1 MLELVNI
8 QKDYPSP
15 DGAVHALR
23 GVSLNFRKSEFVSI
37 LGPSGCGKTTLLNII
52 GGLDHYTAGDL
63 RIEGK
68 TTKKYGSRDWDT
80 YRNHSVGFVFQSY
93 NLIPH
98 QTVLSNVELS
108 LTLAGISPAERRER
122 ARAALEK
129 VGLADQIN
137 KLPRQLSGGQMQRV
151 AIARS
156 LVNDPEILLADE
168 PTGALDSVTSTQV
181 MEILKEIS
189 RERLVIMVTHNP
201 ELADLYSTRIIRL
214 RDGVVTDD
222 TNPYDG
228 VTEDKE
234 AEEAPAFAA
243 VKRSKGKKKHSAMSF
258 LTALSLSFRNLM
270 TKKART
276 LMISFA
282 GSIGIIGIALILSVS
297 TGVQA
302 LIDSLERGTMS
313 SYPLTIQATSIDMA
327 AMLGD
332 MMENGTPSENKQDG
346 YIYSHDVVSGMISGM
361 NAGIAY
367 NDLTALKKYLESGKT
382 NILDYVNDIKYSY
395 LTGINSYTA
404 IVGEDGKTTF
414 RKNLKDYYE
423 LMGELGL
430 PVPGGASSG
439 TMESLMGS
447 MTASTSVWKEII
459 GSSEFNS
466 EQYEILA
473 GSFPTEAY
481 DVVLYVNEQ
490 NEISDYVLYMAGF
503 LDFDALKE
511 YVEALEAHNTDP
523 ENNPLPEK
531 IAPVSY
537 TYEELLGKT
546 FRILT
551 DADHYKL
558 VDGRAVERTEEE
570 LAEVLATAPTVRIT
584 GVLKPSENAVAG
596 TSVGGI
602 GYRSELIA
610 DLIARTEASEVVKA
624 QKANPEQDIF
634 TGNYFRAF
642 TIDDYD
648 MILAMMAERDDLKNF
663 LPMVQNMPREQVI
676 QMANQMM
683 SAEGASLEKN
693 YTRLGVVDVEKP
705 SAISIYPKDFDAK
718 DAINAIL
725 AEFSESESKLTYT
738 DTIALL
744 LESVTTIVNA
754 ISYVLV
760 AFVAISLVVSS
771 IMIGV
776 ITYISVLE
784 RTKEIGILRALG
796 ASRRDISRVFNAETL
811 VIGFSA
817 GALGILVS
825 LLLIAII
832 NVILFALTELA
843 ALKAVLSLP
852 AALILIGISMVL
864 TLIAGLFPARVAAK
878 KDPVIALRTE

>member
-1 MLELVNI
+1 MLKLINI
-8 QKDYPSP
+8 NKDYPSP

-52 GGLDHYTAGDL
+52 GGLDHYTDGDL
-63 RIEGK
+63 HIEGK
-68 TTKKYGSRDWDT
+68 STKEYGSRDWDT

-98 QTVLSNVELS
+98 QTVLANVELS

-129 VGLADQIN
+129 VGLGDQIN

-189 RERLVIMVTHNP
+189 KERLVIMVTHNP
-201 ELADLYSTRIIRL
+201 ELADIYSTRIIRL
-214 RDGVVTDD
+214 KDGEVTDD
-222 TNPYDG
+222 SNPYDG
-228 VTEDKE
+228 
-234 AEEAPAFAA
+234 EETATVVETTVLAP
-243 VKRSKGKKKHSAMSF
+243 KKSKGKKKHSSMSF
-258 LTALSLSFRNLM
+258 FTALSLSFRNLM

-276 LMISFA
+276 IMISFA

-313 SYPLTIQATSIDMA
+313 SYPLTIQSTTFDMG

-332 MMENGTPSENKQDG
+332 MMESGTPNENKQDG

-361 NAGIAY
+361 SAGIAY
-367 NDLTALKKYLESGKT
+367 NDLTTLKQYLESGET
-382 NILDYVNDIKYSY
+382 NISDYTNDIKYSY
-395 LTGINSYTA
+395 MTGINSYTA
-404 IVGEDGKTTF
+404 VADENGNISF
-414 RKNLKDYYE
+414 RKNLKDYYD

-430 PVPGGASSG
+430 PVPGASSSG
-439 TMESLMGS
+439 TMDSLMSS
-447 MTASTSVWKEII
+447 MTSSTSVWQEMI
-459 GSSEFNS
+459 GSEEFIK
-466 EQYEILA
+466 EQYDLLA
-473 GSFPTEAY
+473 GSFPTETY

-490 NEISDYVLYMAGF
+490 NEISDYVLYMIGF
-503 LDFDALKE
+503 LDYEVLKD
-511 YVEALEAHNTDP
+511 YVEKLEAYNTDP
-523 ENNPLPEK
+523 LNNPEPQK
-531 IAPVSY
+531 PAPVSY
-537 TYEELLGKT
+537 TYDDLLGKT
-546 FRILT
+546 FRVLT
-551 DADHYKL
+551 DADHYKMEN
-558 VDGRAVERTEEE
+558 GKAKERTEAE
-570 LAEVLATAPTVRIT
+570 LNELLANAPTVRIT
-584 GVLKPSENAVAG
+584 GILKPSENAVAG
-596 TSVGGI
+596 TVVGGI
-602 GYRSELIA
+602 GYKSELIA
-610 DLIARTEASEVVKA
+610 DLISRVEASDVVKA
-624 QKANPEQDIF
+624 QKASPEKDIF
-634 TGNYFRAF
+634 TGGFFRKL
-642 TIDDYD
+642 TIADYD
-648 MILAMMAERDDLKNF
+648 MIMQMMAADPKLQMY
-663 LPMVQNMPREQVI
+663 LPMAQQMPPEKVVE
-676 QMANQMM
+676 MANGMM
-683 SAEGASLEKN
+683 TAQGASFDANLQK
-693 YTRLGVVDVEKP
+693 LGVVDPAKP
-705 SAISIYPKDFDAK
+705 AAISIYPKDFDSK
-718 DAINAIL
+718 DAINTIL
-725 AEFSESESKLTYT
+725 DDFSKTKSKLTYT
-738 DTIALL
+738 DTIALM

-796 ASRRDISRVFNAETL
+796 ASKRDISRVFNAETL

-817 GALGILVS
+817 GLLGILIS
-825 LLLIAII
+825 LVLIAVI

-843 ALKAVLSLP
+843 ALKAVLSFP

-864 TLIAGLFPARVAAK
+864 TLIAGLFPASVAAK
-878 KDPVIALRTE
+878 KDPVIALRAE